1 MPIYISS
8 VSEIFCVKEMREE
21 PEVFRAG
28 EGHYETIDTVVH
40 ISCIRKWQTKQYKK
54 QTNNTIAQSDKPKTK
69 QHKKTKYNDKS
80 SSISCE
86 QWIHH
91 TLPLIYI
98 HMHSSETEH
107 SSITI
112 TAWYPN

>member
-1 MPIYISS
+1 
-8 VSEIFCVKEMREE
+8 MREE

-28 EGHYETIDTVVH
+28 EGTMKLTIDTVVH
-40 ISCIRKWQTKQYKK
+40 ISCIRNDQERKSNNIRNKQITPSLNLTTENQTTQENK
-54 QTNNTIAQSDKPKTK
+54 I
-69 QHKKTKYNDKS
+69 HDKS
-80 SSISCE
+80 RRTSCE